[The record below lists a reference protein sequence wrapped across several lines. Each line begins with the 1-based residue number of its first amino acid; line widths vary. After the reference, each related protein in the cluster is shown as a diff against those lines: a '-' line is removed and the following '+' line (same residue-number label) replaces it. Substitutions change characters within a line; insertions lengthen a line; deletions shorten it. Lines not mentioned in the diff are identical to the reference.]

1 MGQVEV
7 SARRVRRGAGGGPR
21 AGERTGASA
30 PSGTGARGGAERG
43 GRARGPRAEA
53 SRVPLP
59 EAAARQLARSDGE
72 LVAAQL
78 ACEPADRFLHAH
90 LSALRTGAALLEV
103 TGRPVRRPQPRT
115 VWDMVALV
123 EPSLSSWC
131 QFFASGAG
139 LRAAVES
146 GRGDVTADRADRTVS
161 AAEDFGDAV
170 RAVLEPGTARHVALW
185 AS

>member
-1 MGQVEV
+1 MGEV
-7 SARRVRRGAGGGPR
+7 SARRVRRGAGGDPG
-21 AGERTGASA
+21 AGGTTGAFT
-30 PSGTGARGGAERG
+30 PSSTDARRG
-43 GRARGPRAEA
+43 SQRGSRARGPGAEPGA
-53 SRVPLP
+53 VPLP

-90 LSALRTGAALLEV
+90 LSALRAGAALLEV

-161 AAEDFGDAV
+161 AAEGFGDAV
-170 RAVLEPGTARHVALW
+170 RAVLEPGAARHMALW